1 MPTPKESLISTHQL
15 LHLTHHRNK
24 NQHRLSKWYKW
35 FSILRR
41 QISKLITE
49 LETLETA
56 EAYSSKNKREENK
69 YVKAARE
76 RVEVRVAFLRE
87 QVIGDAYL
95 AFSNLVA
102 DNQYSALGLVL
113 LGSLA
118 RVKSVLGQLVRGE
131 KEVNIEVVE
140 EAKGGE
146 LQRSNARDDDLG
158 EPVKREQIP
167 DFEDSWHAVEGEE
180 EGENQ
185 VVEKE
190 EEGEVEE
197 EQPAVKGIEETRMPR
212 PRKKRGASRINKNIV
227 EERGDNEP
235 DEEAQRRENEDEWT
249 GGAPQKLTMENLLR
263 LEVEQ
268 PGPRINN
275 HKRAPKAVVG
285 SNGPR
290 KKRKKGKGDAFDDLF
305 SSLI

>member
-49 LETLETA
+49 LENLETA
-56 EAYSSKNKREENK
+56 ETYSSKKYLEESK

-87 QVIGDAYL
+87 RVIGDAYL

-102 DNQYSALGLVL
+102 DNQYSVLGLAL

-118 RVKSVLGQLVRGE
+118 RVQSVLGQLVRIE
-131 KEVNIEVVE
+131 KDPNFEIVE

-146 LQRSNARDDDLG
+146 SQRSNARGDDLG
-158 EPVKREQIP
+158 EPVMREQIP
-167 DFEDSWHAVEGEE
+167 DFEDSWRDVEGED
-180 EGENQ
+180 GEDE

-190 EEGEVEE
+190 EGEAEE
-197 EQPAVKGIEETRMPR
+197 EQSAVKEIEETRMPR
-212 PRKKRGASRINKNIV
+212 PRRKNRGASRINKKIM

-235 DEEAQRRENEDEWT
+235 DEEAQRRENEDERT
-249 GGAPQKLTMENLLR
+249 GDAPQKLTMENLLR

-268 PGPRINN
+268 PGSKIDN
-275 HKRAPKAVVG
+275 HKRAPKAVAG

>member
-35 FSILRR
+35 FSTLRR

-56 EAYSSKNKREENK
+56 ETYSSKKKGEENK

-87 QVIGDAYL
+87 RVIGDAYL

-102 DNQYSALGLVL
+102 DNQYSALGLAL

-118 RVKSVLGQLVRGE
+118 RVQSVLGQLVRSE

-146 LQRSNARDDDLG
+146 SQRSNARGDDLG

-167 DFEDSWHAVEGEE
+167 DFEDSWRDVEGEQ
-180 EGENQ
+180 GEDK

-190 EEGEVEE
+190 EGEEE
-197 EQPAVKGIEETRMPR
+197 EQPAVKEIEETRMPR
-212 PRKKRGASRINKNIV
+212 PRRKDRGASRINKKIM
-227 EERGDNEP
+227 EERGDNES
-235 DEEAQRRENEDEWT
+235 DEEAQRRENEDERT
-249 GGAPQKLTMENLLR
+249 GEGPQKLTMENLLR

-305 SSLI
+305 SNLI